1 MSEKRKILIQLDS
14 DAQPSVFDRIVAVD
28 AGADVVFSCGGI
40 APPAVRDLV
49 YGAVFTRGGE
59 DLRRTAIFIGG
70 SDVSAGEEILSAV
83 KRTFFGSFRVSV
95 LLDSNGANTTAAA
108 AVVLAARH
116 VALEGARAL
125 VLASTGPVGRRV
137 ARLLV
142 RQGAVVLV
150 ASRSLDRAQGV
161 AAAVQAA
168 VNGASV
174 LPVSTE
180 DAPRLAAALEGVD
193 LVVAAGGPG
202 ALLLPMDVRRAAKS
216 LRLVIDLNAV
226 PPEGIEG
233 VKGGDFAKE
242 REGVVA
248 YGALGV
254 GGIKMKI
261 HRAAVARLFEAN
273 DLVLDVEE
281 CFERGQGL

>member
-28 AGADVVFSCGGI
+28 AGADVVFSYGGI

-49 YGAVFTRGGE
+49 YGAMFTRGGE
-59 DLRRTAIFIGG
+59 DLRRTAIFVGG

-83 KRTFFGSFRVSV
+83 KRSFFGSFRVSV

-142 RQGAVVLV
+142 RQGAAVLV

-174 LPVSTE
+174 TPVSTE
-180 DAPRLAAALEGVD
+180 DAAQLAAALEGVN

-202 ALLLPMDVRRAAKS
+202 ASLLPMDVRRAAKS

-233 VKGGDFAKE
+233 VKGGDFAKD

-254 GGIKMKI
+254 GGVKMKI

-273 DLVLDVEE
+273 DLVLDAEE